1 MFIQDVEKMNK
12 ILNQVEKK
20 PRKKKQSEI
29 FETKTATEKK
39 RNYNRERKRKV
50 EVRGR
55 PQGRK
60 NRVRRA
66 KQFY

>member
-1 MFIQDVEKMNK
+1 MFIENIKKMNE
-12 ILNQVEKK
+12 ILNKVNKK
-20 PRKKKQSEI
+20 PKKKTQSEI
-29 FETKTATEKK
+29 FELEKK

-66 KQFY
+66 KNFY

>member
-1 MFIQDVEKMNK
+1 MFIDNVNKMNE
-12 ILNQVEKK
+12 ILNKVNKK

-29 FETKTATEKK
+29 FETKKEVSKK
-39 RNYNRERKRKV
+39 PNYNRRRKRKV
-50 EVRGR
+50 EVRAR

-66 KQFY
+66 NLN